1 MTQDKQVIAVL
12 GATSHLA
19 QLCSRLLAGAG
30 HTLVLV
36 GRNEQKLNEVRNDL
50 LARGS
55 EVSTIVSDLDDM
67 PAHEAL
73 VKQVAHADS
82 FWFFAGSLPD
92 QQRCESSWSEAHAA
106 LVTNGLGAISLLM
119 RLANICEARG
129 SGSFVVI
136 SSVAGDRG
144 RSSNY
149 VYGAAKACLSVFCD
163 GLRGRLQKADV
174 ALLVVKPG
182 FFVSPMTESIEK
194 KPAILWVE
202 AEKVAGD
209 VVNAWTRGKD
219 VIYTPWFWRPIMR
232 IIREIPT
239 AIFKKLSI

>member
-1 MTQDKQVIAVL
+1 M
-12 GATSHLA
+12 
-19 QLCSRLLAGAG
+19 
-30 HTLVLV
+30 
-36 GRNEQKLNEVRNDL
+36 
-50 LARGS
+50 
-55 EVSTIVSDLDDM
+55 SDLDDM
-67 PAHEAL
+67 PAHEDL
-73 VKQVAHADS
+73 VEKMAHADS

-92 QQRCESSWSEAHAA
+92 QQHCEASWSETNAA
-106 LVTNGLGAISLLM
+106 LVTNGLGTLSLLT
-119 RLANICEARG
+119 RLANVCENRG

-149 VYGAAKACLSVFCD
+149 IYGAAKAALSVFCD
-163 GLRGRLQKADV
+163 GLRGRLQKAGV
-174 ALLVVKPG
+174 ALLLVKPG
-182 FFVSPMTESIEK
+182 FFVSPMTESVEK

-202 AEKVAGD
+202 ADKVADD

>member
-1 MTQDKQVIAVL
+1 MTQDKQTIVVL

-19 QLCSRLLAGAG
+19 QACSRLLAEAG
-30 HTLVLV
+30 HKLVLV
-36 GRNEQKLNEVRNDL
+36 GRNEQKLTVIKDDL
-50 LARGS
+50 LAHAT
-55 EVSTIVSDLDDM
+55 EVETITSDLDDM

-73 VKQVAHADS
+73 VQQLAPADS

-92 QQRCESSWSEAHAA
+92 QEQCESSWNETSAA
-106 LVTNGLGAISLLM
+106 LVTNGLGTMSLLT
-119 RLANICEARG
+119 RLANVCENRG

-149 VYGAAKACLSVFCD
+149 VYGAAKGALTVFCD
-163 GLRGRLQKADV
+163 GLRGRLQKANV
-174 ALLVVKPG
+174 TLLVAKPG
-182 FFVSPMTESIEK
+182 FFVSPMTQSIEK
-194 KPAILWVE
+194 KPAVLWVE
-202 AEKVAGD
+202 ADKVASD
-209 VVNAWTRGKD
+209 VVDAWVSGKD

>member
-1 MTQDKQVIAVL
+1 MTQDKQTIVML

-19 QLCSRLLAGAG
+19 QACSRLLAEAG
-30 HTLVLV
+30 HKLVLV
-36 GRNEQKLNEVRNDL
+36 GRNEQKLNVTRDDL
-50 LARGS
+50 MARGA
-55 EVSTIVSDLDDM
+55 EVDTVVSDLDDI

-73 VKQVAHADS
+73 VEQLTQADS

-92 QQRCESSWSEAHAA
+92 QQHCESSWNETNVA
-106 LVTNGLGAISLLM
+106 LVTNGLGTMSLLT
-119 RLANICEARG
+119 RLGNICETRG
-129 SGSFVVI
+129 AGSFVVI

-149 VYGAAKACLSVFCD
+149 VYGAAKGALSVFCD
-163 GLRGRLQKADV
+163 GLRGRLQKANV

-182 FFVSPMTESIEK
+182 FFVSPMTKNVEK
-194 KPAILWVE
+194 KPAVLWVE
-202 AEKVAGD
+202 ADRVASD
-209 VVNAWTRGKD
+209 VVKAWSHSKD

-239 AIFKKLSI
+239 PIFKKLSI